1 MNSLHEHE
9 GREQPPQ
16 VCLPRAESR
25 VTIRNMRLSCL
36 LVLCFMCLGAGCSTP
51 SPVLPATLAKARAR
65 QDMDRLNARVVL
77 AYQKR
82 QEAMAR
88 VQELQTRLR
97 HPGLSPKERA
107 NYQIDL
113 DEATQQVKNFSE
125 HVAALEEELHQEWAA
140 YRAQYTVPS
149 RLAGPLPR

>member
-1 MNSLHEHE
+1 M
-9 GREQPPQ
+9 
-16 VCLPRAESR
+16 
-25 VTIRNMRLSCL
+25 
-36 LVLCFMCLGAGCSTP
+36 FLGAGCQTP
-51 SPVLPATLAKARAR
+51 SPVSPATLAKARAR
-65 QDMDRLNARVVL
+65 QDMDRLNARAVL

-82 QEAMAR
+82 QEAIAR

-113 DEATQQVKNFSE
+113 DEATQQVKTVSE

-140 YRAQYTVPS
+140 YRAQYSVTS
-149 RLAGPLPR
+149 RLAGPLSR